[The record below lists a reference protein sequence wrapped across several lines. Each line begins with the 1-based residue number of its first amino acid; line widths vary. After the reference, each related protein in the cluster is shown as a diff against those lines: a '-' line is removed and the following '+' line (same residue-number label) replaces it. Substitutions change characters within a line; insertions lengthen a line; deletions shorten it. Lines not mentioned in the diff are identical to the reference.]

1 MEPTNSMLSPQS
13 LHSHS
18 NGGSRCD
25 NDFCSPTV
33 LSGAAHSHASLKGPQ
48 SSFSKMEELLFD
60 ETLLWSFQV
69 TPTHPEVTE
78 AACFSVQMETDMIVV
93 LALGASEVASL
104 SL

>member
-1 MEPTNSMLSPQS
+1 
-13 LHSHS
+13 
-18 NGGSRCD
+18 
-25 NDFCSPTV
+25 
-33 LSGAAHSHASLKGPQ
+33 
-48 SSFSKMEELLFD
+48 MEELLFD